1 MQNLSHT
8 DVNPEIASFAAVSSL
23 LWSEREM
30 LEHVVFKL
38 TEQRLVVGSGSSRW
52 LAKASEEVAAAVAKV
67 SGTEV
72 LRAAEIESLAEVLHL
87 PHETTLGE
95 LIAIAPEPWST
106 MLDEH
111 RGALRALVAEIDGL
125 GGQVRTL
132 LQAGMNA
139 IRETLDGL
147 DSLGSAIGG
156 YDATGASVGRRSGPI
171 LLDEAL

>member
-1 MQNLSHT
+1 MQNLSGT
-8 DVNPEIASFAAVSSL
+8 DMNSETASFAAVCSL
-23 LWSEREM
+23 LWSEREL

-52 LAKASEEVAAAVAKV
+52 LAKATEEVRTAVAKIG
-67 SGTEV
+67 GTEV
-72 LRAAEIESLAEVLHL
+72 LRAAEIEALAGVLHL
-87 PHETTLGE
+87 PHETTLAE
-95 LIAIAPEPWST
+95 LVAIAPEPWAT
-106 MLDEH
+106 LLAEH
-111 RGALRALVAEIDGL
+111 RDALRALVAEIEAL
-125 GGQVRTL
+125 GGEVRTL

-156 YDATGASVGRRSGPI
+156 YDATGASVGHRTGPI